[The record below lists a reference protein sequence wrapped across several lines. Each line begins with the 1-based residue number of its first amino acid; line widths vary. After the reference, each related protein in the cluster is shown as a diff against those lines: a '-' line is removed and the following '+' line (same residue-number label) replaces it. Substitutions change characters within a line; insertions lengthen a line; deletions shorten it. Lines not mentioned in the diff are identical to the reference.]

1 MEEIVEHNYNVFMNK
16 LKKRPDEFI
25 ELEKYSES
33 IFGKE
38 KIKLI

>member
-1 MEEIVEHNYNVFMNK
+1 MNK

-25 ELEKYSES
+25 EIEKYSDG
-33 IFGKE
+33 IFGKD